1 MGLLLFISSTSDLK
15 AERQALAES
24 LRPTYEPFLY
34 EELGAGGVP
43 PEEVIKKK
51 IENSD
56 VFIGLLGPR
65 YGSPYSPPGDNR
77 SIVEWEFDTAR
88 GNSALV
94 VMPFRKCVPQDQ
106 IEPPQLKF
114 IERISAF
121 GKGGMWLKEF
131 DSTQNLVKLV
141 RDSLE
146 GWMIVQ
152 TEKVK
157 RRILPWLHTALMV
170 TALAS
175 TLLCILAFVLFMA
188 QVIPLNQS
196 SVLGV
201 CGLSFFTTLLVIV
214 LFAFNRR

>member
-15 AERQALAES
+15 AERQALADN

-34 EELGAGGVP
+34 EEHGAGSVP

-51 IENSD
+51 IEDSD

-65 YGSPYSPPGDNR
+65 YGSPYSPPADNR

-88 GNSALV
+88 AQHTLV
-94 VMPFRKCVPQDQ
+94 VMPFRKIVPKDQ

-131 DSTQNLVKLV
+131 DSTQTLVKLV

-146 GWMIVQ
+146 WWMIAQ
-152 TEKVK
+152 TEQVK
-157 RRILPWLHTALMV
+157 RRIFPWLHTALMLI
-170 TALAS
+170 ALVA
-175 TLLCILAFVLFMA
+175 TLLCISAFVLFMA

-201 CGLSFFTTLLVIV
+201 CGLSFFTILLVLV
-214 LFAFNRR
+214 LFVFNRR

>member
-15 AERQALAES
+15 AERQALADN
-24 LRPTYEPFLY
+24 LRPMYEAFLY
-34 EELGAGGVP
+34 EELGAGSVP
-43 PEEVIKKK
+43 PEDVIKKK
-51 IENSD
+51 IEDSD

-65 YGSPYSPPGDNR
+65 YGSPYSPPDDNR

-88 GNSALV
+88 EHDTLA
-94 VMPFRKCVPQDQ
+94 VMPFRKIVPKEQ

-131 DSTQNLVKLV
+131 DSTQTLVKLV
-141 RDSLE
+141 KDSLE
-146 GWMIVQ
+146 WWMIAQ
-152 TEKVK
+152 TEQVK
-157 RRILPWLHTALMV
+157 RRILPWLHTTLMV
-170 TALAS
+170 IALLA
-175 TLLCILAFVLFMA
+175 TLLCITAFVLFMA

-201 CGLSFFTTLLVIV
+201 CGLSFFTILLVLV
-214 LFAFNRR
+214 LFVFNRR